1 MQHCKQA
8 KFNKRLIA
16 ASITA
21 SLMAGTSFNL
31 FAEEA
36 QPAEQVETINVKGVR
51 GSVIKSI
58 FDKRNATSIV
68 DAISSE
74 DIGKLPDVTISD
86 SLQRITGV
94 QIRRSAGEGST
105 ISIRGLPQVVT
116 TLNGE
121 QYIGASS
128 VTSTQPNFNDIPSQ
142 LFKGASVI
150 KSPTATNVAAG
161 ITGSVNLKTYRPFDF
176 QEDLTIAVAGEVQHG
191 LDSDEYDP
199 SANLLVSYREDKWGF
214 LTSVSYQTV
223 NLANYFNGR
232 ASDEGWTGLAGEGWA
247 FPSADHNLDTD
258 NDGNLDG
265 FDANG
270 DGDLNDQYV
279 AFQGHTAYNRINE
292 RERLGLN
299 SSFQADLG
307 EGFTLN
313 ADLFYTNMEENQRS
327 AGFAHSD
334 KWTNWGYF
342 TPTKYRET
350 GINDIFSVQEYE
362 LNGRRLKSYSQA
374 ENYDSS
380 SRNFNVELNYDN
392 GGDFTS
398 TVRAVV
404 GHAKQSY
411 INSYADIDLAQG
423 SQWMSTPVYPS
434 GEALANPNGYTGL
447 ITSVVNYEGDHPSW
461 TLPDITNDVNAY
473 ALGALSSENNYD
485 READLKIVRFDGKYL
500 LDGFFTSFEA
510 GVRLSARDAKNDTW
524 DMVAPLYAGN
534 GASDPNGCLVK
545 WKATDVQLN
554 NAACYAGSGTF
565 GEDDFVAYTAG
576 APTPLTNFG
585 DDVIAITDFGGT
597 SVNNTVYTLDP
608 KAMDDVWGFHN
619 KLYPGNQKSAQ
630 PGNSYAVSLD
640 DLSYYA
646 QLSFEHDASIPVSG
660 NFGLRV
666 IQTRLTVTQNTVG
679 APQQYGVAAG
689 DTGDLV
695 TVREYTDVLPSLNI
709 SASLSNNLK
718 LRAAYAKAMTPLD
731 LIQWGGGLSTNYA
744 LNGDTGIREII
755 GANST
760 GNPDL
765 DPWRSDN
772 YDLSLEYYPGEAS
785 QLSAGIFL
793 VEVESFPTN
802 GTVVRND
809 LPDQD
814 GIVRRSVNM
823 NTTVNGGSGT
833 LKGLELAAKISLSD
847 FIDDGFLTN
856 FGIDTNYTYS
866 PSESDAVSITG
877 EDLPFPENSEHQ
889 YNLIGWYQNDA
900 LQVRIA
906 YNYRS
911 ERYLNSNAGWSAL
924 DLWQEE
930 TAYID
935 ASVSYDVNDDISVYL
950 NGSNITGEYED
961 YYYQWADQHAYQNI
975 YEPRYTLGLRAKF

>member
-1 MQHCKQA
+1 MKNINPRQ
-8 KFNKRLIA
+8 FNKRIIA
-16 ASITA
+16 ASISA
-21 SLMAGTSFNL
+21 SLVACAFS
-31 FAEEA
+31 A
-36 QPAEQVETINVKGVR
+36 QAQDGDDVETINVKGVR

-58 FDKRNATSIV
+58 FDKRNASSIV

-94 QIRRSAGEGST
+94 QIRRSAGEGSS

-176 QEDLTIAVAGEVQHG
+176 QDDLTIAASAEVQHG
-191 LDSDEYDP
+191 LDSDKYDP
-199 SANLLVSYREDKWGF
+199 SSNFLVSFRNDKFGF
-214 LTSVSYQTV
+214 LTSVAYQKV

-232 ASDEGWTGLAGEGWA
+232 ASNDGWTGIAGENWA
-247 FPSADHNLDTD
+247 FPSASHNIDSD
-258 NDGNLDG
+258 NDGEVDG
-265 FDANG
+265 YDANN
-270 DGDLNDQYV
+270 DGDLNDGYV
-279 AFQGHTAYNRINE
+279 SFQGHTAFNRLNE

-307 EGFTLN
+307 EGFILN

-327 AGFAHSD
+327 AGFVHSD

-342 TPTKYRET
+342 TPTKSRET
-350 GINDIFSVQEYE
+350 GVDGISTVQEYE
-362 LNGRRLKSYSQA
+362 LNGRRLKSYSKA
-374 ENYDSS
+374 DNYDSS

-392 GGDFTS
+392 GGNFTS
-398 TVRAVV
+398 TVRAVI
-404 GHAKQSY
+404 GHASQSY
-411 INSYADIDLAQG
+411 LNSYADTDLAQG
-423 SQWMSTPVYPS
+423 SQWMDTPVYPT
-434 GEALANPNGYTGL
+434 GEALANPNGYVGL
-447 ITSVVNYEGDHPSW
+447 IKSVVNYEGEHPEW
-461 TLPDITNDVNAY
+461 TLPNITKDKNAY

-485 READLKIVRFDGKYL
+485 READLKIIRFDGKYITD
-500 LDGFFTSFEA
+500 DGFITSIDA
-510 GVRLSARDAKNDTW
+510 GIRLTARDAKNEAW
-524 DMVAPLYAGN
+524 DMVAPLYAGQ

-545 WKATDVQLN
+545 WKATDVKLN
-554 NAACYAGSGTF
+554 NPACYAGEGTF
-565 GEDDFVAYTAG
+565 GEDDFVPYTAG

-585 DDVIAITDFGGT
+585 DDVIAVSDFGGT
-597 SVNNTVYTLDP
+597 TVNNPIYTINP
-608 KAMDDVWGFHN
+608 EAMDDVWGFHN

-646 QLSFEHDASIPVSG
+646 QLNFEADTDLPISG

-666 IQTRLTVTQNTVG
+666 IESRLTVTQNTVG
-679 APQQYGVAAG
+679 APQQYGIAPG
-689 DTGDLV
+689 DTGDFV
-695 TVREYTDVLPSLNI
+695 SVKEYTDVLPSINV
-709 SASLSNNLK
+709 AAELSSDLK
-718 LRAAYAKAMTPLD
+718 LRAAWAKAMTPLD
-731 LIQWGGGLSTNYA
+731 LIQWGGGLSTSYA

-755 GANST
+755 GASST

-793 VEVESFPTN
+793 VEVESFPTS

-814 GIVRRSVNM
+814 GIIRRSVDM
-823 NTTVNGGSGT
+823 TTTVNGGSGT
-833 LKGLELAAKISLSD
+833 LKGLELAAKIAFSD
-847 FIDDGFLTN
+847 FIDSDLLAN

-866 PSESDAVSITG
+866 PSESDAKNVEG
-877 EDLPFPENSEHQ
+877 EALPFPENSEHQ
-889 YNLIGWYQNDA
+889 YNLIAWYQNDA
-900 LQVRIA
+900 LQARIA

-911 ERYLNSNAGWSAL
+911 ERYLNSVAGWSAL
-924 DLWQEE
+924 DLWQKD
-930 TAYID
+930 TAYLD
-935 ASVSYDVNDDISVYL
+935 ASVSYDVSEDVSVYL
-950 NGSNITGEYED
+950 NGSNLTGEFED
-961 YYYQWADQHAYQNI
+961 YYYQWEDQHAYQNI
-975 YEPRYTLGLRAKF
+975 YEPRYTLGIRAKF